1 MGLDK
6 QEKRV
11 KVQAVDKFKDI
22 EEIQDLVKLALALC
36 QVDYNLQYK
45 T

>member
-22 EEIQDLVKLALALC
+22 EEIQDLVKLALSLC